1 MALATLAAAQCSIE
15 TLSSSQTT
23 CTTPPCEWIESNS
36 AAICSTLLTGAEI
49 VNGPSCHLQGTDYG
63 CLFVPNVTAE
73 TPWRFCCPPSATPTS
88 SVTPTQS
95 GIRVYNS
102 ATDFS
107 ATNGANRWF
116 YGFNDSVSHNFGSTD
131 FALNSWY
138 LSSSCSAYIT
148 KSVITTSGSCSTPVC
163 PTIKSWIEWRNP
175 AIESWDMKMTLMVS
189 NPAFCGDGVILTL
202 FLNGE
207 FFSTTHNIVDIPLIT
222 SITYTLLN
230 VSTVKL
236 LVEPMNGCDCDETTY
251 NIKLW
256 RVYIPTATA
265 TASSSASGSASGS
278 ASATMTSE
286 ATLTAMGSHSLTASS
301 TYSAYPSSTASPSAS
316 SSASTSSR
324 PSKSSTHTPLATLS
338 PQPTVTTTVSS
349 TPSSSATATATA
361 TATGNWFAPPP
372 MNLTN
377 ISNAKAAQFITTL
390 SSYDPS
396 VIKEKLNQLGAKL
409 LENGSFAVNTTTFSM
424 SVQALPPTAPH
435 TLKQG
440 RIQIDLP
447 PLSSTFPSA
456 ASVSLIEWTSN
467 PYANSSSVVP
477 DSPIITLNILDASGN
492 PISIKN
498 LTSPIYM
505 SWTLHISPDDPRLQS
520 PPIYLARCDVSELY
534 LYKGDSYIHLPYAN
548 LTAPGT
554 WRVPCLLN
562 TSDVFTCSSMSSHTV
577 QEFACLRPEFSH
589 SCSYWDSVNNNWTDE
604 GCIALNGTFTT
615 TVCMCSHLT
624 DFSTRVLAVVT
635 TNEEIYKNAGN
646 VYSNPGQYA
655 LWFALFGGIAVL
667 TVILGAVVMQ
677 IDIASTRRY
686 VHSLLRNPLVKKC
699 LQHNAYAPVYIYDK
713 KSSLVKFRK
722 EGVPETS
729 DRSLNLFHRIIQ
741 HHPSLQF
748 LFRFDPRLSRV
759 FRLLFVFVI
768 QFHSLFV
775 TASLHSFTTKG
786 VSTPVYEMLALAT
799 ITMALNIP
807 VFQLLFYLFNYVG
820 TLEFEAQFPLLY
832 EEYRRRAEFE
842 KYGLVYLFNK
852 GDMAIDPHFISKF
865 KDILAMPTKDLLVKM
880 LSVVKRPRE
889 RFPRAEESSKYF
901 PCHTWTSTAILSV
914 SMGWFAFCLNYLI
927 LFAATTSAGP
937 TIMTSWATSQV
948 FAVFITQPFVILMTL
963 GFYWALK
970 RWKLLVPSTKVH
982 SVPSL
987 YYFSDPWNEVSYS
1000 NLTAE
1005 FAYTI
1010 FIKCGAYA
1018 SHAEELAYAPLAA
1031 VIPTLD
1037 EKDEDDKNSL
1047 EDLYTEMMGG
1057 PKVSTPKK

>member
-1 MALATLAAAQCSIE
+1 MWRSLGLLALATLAAAQCSIE

-23 CTTPPCEWIESNS
+23 CNTPPCEWIEGNT
-36 AAICSTLLTGAEI
+36 ATICSNLLTGAEI
-49 VNGPSCHLQGTDYG
+49 VNGPSCYLEGTDYG
-63 CLFVPNVTAE
+63 CVFFPNVTSD
-73 TPWRFCCPPSATPTS
+73 TPWRFCCPPSATPSPSETSTS
-88 SVTPTQS
+88 SYSFSSTPTQS
-95 GIRVYNS
+95 GLRTYNS

-107 ATNGANRWF
+107 ATNGANGWV

-131 FALNSWY
+131 FAVNSWY
-138 LSSSCSAYIT
+138 LDSSCSAYIT
-148 KSVITTSGSCSTPVC
+148 KSVITTSGSCSTPLC

-175 AIESWDMKMTLMVS
+175 LKQRWDMRILLMAS
-189 NPAFCGDGVILTL
+189 NPAFCGNGVSLTL
-202 FLNGE
+202 LLNDE
-207 FFSTTHNIVDIPLIT
+207 LIEYWQNIGNTPVII
-222 SITYTLLN
+222 SVSYILLN

-236 LVEPMNGCDCDETTY
+236 LVEPVNGCDCDETTY
-251 NIKLW
+251 NMKLW
-256 RVYIPTATA
+256 RVYIPTGTA
-265 TASSSASGSASGS
+265 TASSSASA
-278 ASATMTSE
+278 
-286 ATLTAMGSHSLTASS
+286 
-301 TYSAYPSSTASPSAS
+301 SAS
-316 SSASTSSR
+316 SSAS
-324 PSKSSTHTPLATLS
+324 
-338 PQPTVTTTVSS
+338 
-349 TPSSSATATATA
+349 ATATAAPVVSPSFTA
-361 TATGNWFAPPP
+361 TASGTATTSHSALASRTASATYSSTPTVTATPTPNWFAPPP
-372 MNLTN
+372 MNFTN
-377 ISNAKAAQFITTL
+377 ITTRQAAQFINTL
-390 SSYDPS
+390 ASYDPS

-409 LENGSFAVNTTTFSM
+409 LDNGSFAVNTSTFTM
-424 SVQALPPTAPH
+424 SVQALPPDASH

-456 ASVSLIEWTSN
+456 SSVSLIEWTSN

-477 DSPIITLNILDASGN
+477 DSPIITLNVLDSSGN

-505 SWTLHISPDDPRLQS
+505 SWTLKISPDDPRLQS

-562 TSDVFTCSSMSSHTV
+562 TTDVFTCSSLASHV
-577 QEFACLRPEFSH
+577 IEEFTCLRPDFSH
-589 SCSYWDSVNNNWTDE
+589 SCSYWDATNNKWTDE

-624 DFSTRVLAVVT
+624 DFSTRILAVVT
-635 TNEEIYKNAGN
+635 TNEEIYKNAGK
-646 VYSNPGQYA
+646 VYSNAGQYA
-655 LWFALFGGIAVL
+655 LWFGLFGGIAVL
-667 TVILGAVVMQ
+667 TVILGAAVMQ

-722 EGVPETS
+722 EGVAETS
-729 DRSLNLFHRIIQ
+729 DRSLNLFHRILQ

-775 TASLHSFTTKG
+775 TASLHSFTTQG

-807 VFQLLFYLFNYVG
+807 IFQLLFYLFNYVG
-820 TLEFEAQFPLLY
+820 TLEFQAQFPLLY
-832 EEYRRRAEFE
+832 EEYRRRSEFE

-852 GDMAIDPHFISKF
+852 GDMALDPYFISKF
-865 KDILAMPTKDLLVKM
+865 KDILALPSKELLGKM
-880 LSVVKRPRE
+880 LSIVKRPRE
-889 RFPRAEESSKYF
+889 RFPRVEESGKYF

-927 LFAATTSAGP
+927 LFAAQTQAGP

-1018 SHAEELAYAPLAA
+1018 SHAEELAYAPLPA
-1031 VIPTLD
+1031 VIPALD
-1037 EKDEDDKNSL
+1037 EKEEDDKNSL

-1057 PKVSTPKK
+1057 PKVTTPKNSKVVK

>member
-1 MALATLAAAQCSIE
+1 MALATFAAAQCPIAS
-15 TLSSSQTT
+15 LSYSQTT
-23 CTTPPCEWIESNS
+23 CNTPPCESIQSNS
-36 AAICSTLLTGAEI
+36 ADICSSLLTGAEI
-49 VNGPSCHLQGTDYG
+49 VNGPSCHLEGTDYG
-63 CLFVPNVTAE
+63 CIFVPNVTAD
-73 TPWRFCCPPSATPTS
+73 TPWRFCCPPSATPS
-88 SVTPTQS
+88 SSLTPTQS
-95 GIRVYNS
+95 GLRTYNS

-107 ATNGANRWF
+107 ATNGANGWV

-131 FALNSWY
+131 FAVNSWY
-138 LSSSCSAYIT
+138 LASSCSAYIT
-148 KSVITTSGSCSTPVC
+148 KSVITTSGACNTPLC

-175 AIESWDMKMTLMVS
+175 VRESWDMGISLMTS
-189 NPAFCGDGVILTL
+189 NPAFCGNGVSLSL
-202 FLNGE
+202 LLNGE
-207 FFSTTHNIVDIPLIT
+207 LIEYWQNIGNTPVIV
-222 SITYTLLN
+222 SVTYLLLN
-230 VSTVKL
+230 VSSVKL
-236 LVEPMNGCDCDETTY
+236 LVEPVNGCDCDETTY
-251 NIKLW
+251 NMKLW
-256 RVYIPTATA
+256 RVYIPTGTA
-265 TASSSASGSASGS
+265 TASSSTSASTSSS

-286 ATLTAMGSHSLTASS
+286 ATVTAMGSHSLTASS

-316 SSASTSSR
+316 SSASMSSR
-324 PSKSSTHTPLATLS
+324 PSKRGTSTPSATLS

-377 ISNAKAAQFITTL
+377 ISQADAAQFITTL

-396 VIKEKLNQLGAKL
+396 VIKTQLNQLGAKL
-409 LENGSFAVNTTTFSM
+409 LDNGSFAVNTSTFTM
-424 SVQALPPTAPH
+424 SVQALPPDASH

-456 ASVSLIEWTSN
+456 SSVSLIEWTSN

-477 DSPIITLNILDASGN
+477 DSPIITLNVLDASGN

-498 LTSPIYM
+498 LTNPIYM
-505 SWTLHISPDDPRLQS
+505 SWTLHISPDDPRLQP
-520 PPIYLARCDVSELY
+520 PPIYLARCDVSKLY

-562 TSDVFTCSSMSSHTV
+562 TTDVFTCSSLASHV
-577 QEFACLRPEFSH
+577 IEEFTCLRPDFSH
-589 SCSYWDSVNNNWTDE
+589 SCSYWDAVNNNWTDE

-624 DFSTRVLAVVT
+624 DFSTRILAVVT
-635 TNEEIYKNAGN
+635 TNEEIYKNARN
-646 VYSNPGQYA
+646 VYSNAGQYA
-655 LWFALFGGIAVL
+655 LWFGLFGGIAVL
-667 TVILGAVVMQ
+667 TVILGAAVMQ

-722 EGVPETS
+722 EGVAETS
-729 DRSLNLFHRIIQ
+729 DRSLNLFHRILQ

-799 ITMALNIP
+799 ITMALNMPI
-807 VFQLLFYLFNYVG
+807 FQILFYLFNYVG
-820 TLEFEAQFPLLY
+820 TLEFQAQFPLLY
-832 EEYRRRAEFE
+832 EEYRRRSEFE

-852 GDMAIDPHFISKF
+852 GDMALDPYFISKF
-865 KDILAMPTKDLLVKM
+865 KDILALPSKELLAKM
-880 LSVVKRPRE
+880 LSIVKRPRE
-889 RFPRAEESSKYF
+889 RFPRVEESGKYF

-927 LFAATTSAGP
+927 LFAAQTQAGP
-937 TIMTSWATSQV
+937 TIMTSWATSQI
-948 FAVFITQPFVILMTL
+948 FAVFITQPLVILMTL

-987 YYFSDPWNEVSYS
+987 YYFSDPWNEVSCS

-1018 SHAEELAYAPLAA
+1018 SHAEELAYAPLPA
-1031 VIPTLD
+1031 VIPALD
-1037 EKDEDDKNSL
+1037 EKEEDDKNSL

-1057 PKVSTPKK
+1057 SKAAPKK

>member
-1 MALATLAAAQCSIE
+1 
-15 TLSSSQTT
+15 
-23 CTTPPCEWIESNS
+23 
-36 AAICSTLLTGAEI
+36 
-49 VNGPSCHLQGTDYG
+49 
-63 CLFVPNVTAE
+63 
-73 TPWRFCCPPSATPTS
+73 
-88 SVTPTQS
+88 
-95 GIRVYNS
+95 
-102 ATDFS
+102 
-107 ATNGANRWF
+107 
-116 YGFNDSVSHNFGSTD
+116 
-131 FALNSWY
+131 
-138 LSSSCSAYIT
+138 
-148 KSVITTSGSCSTPVC
+148 
-163 PTIKSWIEWRNP
+163 
-175 AIESWDMKMTLMVS
+175 MTS
-189 NPAFCGDGVILTL
+189 NPAFCGNGVSLTL
-202 FLNGE
+202 LLNDE
-207 FFSTTHNIVDIPLIT
+207 LIEYWQNIGNTPVIV
-222 SITYTLLN
+222 SVTYLLLN
-230 VSTVKL
+230 VSSVKL
-236 LVEPMNGCDCDETTY
+236 LVEPVNGCDCDETTY
-251 NIKLW
+251 NMKLW
-256 RVYIPTATA
+256 RVYIPTGTA
-265 TASSSASGSASGS
+265 TASSSASA
-278 ASATMTSE
+278 
-286 ATLTAMGSHSLTASS
+286 
-301 TYSAYPSSTASPSAS
+301 SAS
-316 SSASTSSR
+316 SSAS
-324 PSKSSTHTPLATLS
+324 
-338 PQPTVTTTVSS
+338 
-349 TPSSSATATATA
+349 ATATAAPVVSPSFTA
-361 TATGNWFAPPP
+361 TASGTATTSHSALASRTASATYSSTPTVTASPTPNWFAPPP
-372 MNLTN
+372 MNFTN
-377 ISNAKAAQFITTL
+377 ITTRQAAQFINTL
-390 SSYDPS
+390 ASYDPS

-409 LENGSFAVNTTTFSM
+409 LDNGSFAVNTSTFTM
-424 SVQALPPTAPH
+424 SVQALPPDASH

-456 ASVSLIEWTSN
+456 SSVSLIEWTSN

-477 DSPIITLNILDASGN
+477 DSPIITLNVLDSSGN

-505 SWTLHISPDDPRLQS
+505 SWTLHISPGDPRLQP

-534 LYKGDSYIHLPYAN
+534 LYKGDSYTRLPYAN

-562 TSDVFTCSSMSSHTV
+562 TTDVFTCSSLASHV
-577 QEFACLRPEFSH
+577 IEEFTCLRPDFSH
-589 SCSYWDSVNNNWTDE
+589 SCSYWDAVNNNWTDE

-624 DFSTRVLAVVT
+624 DFSTRILAVVS
-635 TNEEIYKNAGN
+635 TNEEIYKNAGK
-646 VYSNPGQYA
+646 VYSNAGQYA
-655 LWFALFGGIAVL
+655 LWFGLFGGIAVL
-667 TVILGAVVMQ
+667 TVILGAAVMQ

-729 DRSLNLFHRIIQ
+729 DRSLNLFHRIMQ

-775 TASLHSFTTKG
+775 TASLHSFTTQG

-807 VFQLLFYLFNYVG
+807 IFQLLFYLFNYVG
-820 TLEFEAQFPLLY
+820 TLEFQAQFPLLY
-832 EEYRRRAEFE
+832 EEYRRRSEFE

-852 GDMAIDPHFISKF
+852 GDMALDPYFISKF
-865 KDILAMPTKDLLVKM
+865 KDILALPSKELLGKM
-880 LSVVKRPRE
+880 LSIVKRPRE
-889 RFPRAEESSKYF
+889 RFPRVEESGKYF

-927 LFAATTSAGP
+927 LFAAQTQAGP

-948 FAVFITQPFVILMTL
+948 FAVFITQPVVILMTL

-987 YYFSDPWNEVSYS
+987 YYFSDPWNEVSCS

-1018 SHAEELAYAPLAA
+1018 SHAEELAYAPLPA
-1031 VIPTLD
+1031 VIPALD
-1037 EKDEDDKNSL
+1037 EKEEDDKNSL
-1047 EDLYTEMMGG
+1047 EDLYTELMGG
-1057 PKVSTPKK
+1057 SKAAPKK

>member
-1 MALATLAAAQCSIE
+1 
-15 TLSSSQTT
+15 
-23 CTTPPCEWIESNS
+23 
-36 AAICSTLLTGAEI
+36 
-49 VNGPSCHLQGTDYG
+49 V
-63 CLFVPNVTAE
+63 
-73 TPWRFCCPPSATPTS
+73 
-88 SVTPTQS
+88 
-95 GIRVYNS
+95 
-102 ATDFS
+102 
-107 ATNGANRWF
+107 
-116 YGFNDSVSHNFGSTD
+116 
-131 FALNSWY
+131 
-138 LSSSCSAYIT
+138 
-148 KSVITTSGSCSTPVC
+148 
-163 PTIKSWIEWRNP
+163 
-175 AIESWDMKMTLMVS
+175 
-189 NPAFCGDGVILTL
+189 
-202 FLNGE
+202 
-207 FFSTTHNIVDIPLIT
+207 
-222 SITYTLLN
+222 
-230 VSTVKL
+230 
-236 LVEPMNGCDCDETTY
+236 
-251 NIKLW
+251 
-256 RVYIPTATA
+256 
-265 TASSSASGSASGS
+265 
-278 ASATMTSE
+278 
-286 ATLTAMGSHSLTASS
+286 
-301 TYSAYPSSTASPSAS
+301 TASP
-316 SSASTSSR
+316 
-324 PSKSSTHTPLATLS
+324 TP
-338 PQPTVTTTVSS
+338 
-349 TPSSSATATATA
+349 
-361 TATGNWFAPPP
+361 NWFAPPP

-377 ISNAKAAQFITTL
+377 ITIRQATEFINTL
-390 SSYDPS
+390 ANYDPS
-396 VIKEKLNQLGAKL
+396 VIKTQLNQLGAKL
-409 LENGSFAVNTTTFSM
+409 LDNGSFAINTTTFSM

-440 RIQIDLP
+440 TIQIDLP
-447 PLSSTFPSA
+447 PLSSTFPA
-456 ASVSLIEWTSN
+456 ASSVSLIEWTSN
-467 PYANSSSVVP
+467 PYANASSVVP

-498 LTSPIYM
+498 LTNPIYM
-505 SWTLHISPDDPRLQS
+505 SWSLHISPDDPRLQ
-520 PPIYLARCDVSELY
+520 PPPMYLARCDMSELY
-534 LYKGDSYIHLPYAN
+534 LYKSDSYILLPYAN

-562 TSDVFTCSSMSSHTV
+562 TTDVFTCSSLASHRIE
-577 QEFACLRPEFSH
+577 EFTCLRPDFSH
-589 SCSYWDSVNNNWTDE
+589 SCSYWDSANNKWTDE

-615 TVCMCSHLT
+615 TVCMCTHLT

-635 TNEEIYKNAGN
+635 TNEEIYKNAGK
-646 VYSNPGQYA
+646 VYSNAGQYS
-655 LWFALFGGIAVL
+655 LWFGLFGGIAVL
-667 TVILGAVVMQ
+667 TVILGAAVMQ

-699 LQHNAYAPVYIYDK
+699 LQHNAYAPVYVYDK

-729 DRSLNLFHRIIQ
+729 DRSLNLFHRIMQ

-775 TASLHSFTTKG
+775 TASLHSFTTQG
-786 VSTPVYEMLALAT
+786 VTTPIYEMLALAT

-807 VFQLLFYLFNYVG
+807 IFQLLFYLFNYVG

-842 KYGLVYLFNK
+842 KYGLVYLLNK
-852 GDMAIDPHFISKF
+852 GDMALDPYFISKF
-865 KDILAMPTKDLLVKM
+865 KDILVLPTKDLLAKM

-901 PCHTWTSTAILSV
+901 PCHTWISAAILAA

-927 LFAATTSAGP
+927 LFAATTNAGP
-937 TIMTSWATSQV
+937 TIMTSWATSQI
-948 FAVFITQPFVILMTL
+948 FAVFITQPLVILMTL

-970 RWKLLVPSTKVH
+970 RWKVLVPSTKVH

-1010 FIKCGAYA
+1010 FIRCGAYA

-1037 EKDEDDKNSL
+1037 ENDEDDKHLL

-1057 PKVSTPKK
+1057 PKVSTPKNSKAVK